1 MSNIIDKAIEAIS
14 PEAALRRDT
23 ARKVLKAQRAYEA
36 AQPSRLRKTKTDP
49 GSGDAIVERAGESL
63 RLQARHL
70 DENHDLA
77 GGVLDCLVN
86 NVVGRGINVEPQ
98 VKLKNGELAKPI
110 NDQLIELWEEW
121 TRFPEVTW
129 EHHWNHMLRL
139 LARHWFRDGEVL
151 VKHIE
156 GTSKSI
162 DHGTLVP
169 YSLEMIEADF
179 LPFELNDKKKRIIH
193 GVEKNAWRKP
203 RAYYLYKEHPGDM
216 HTLVTRQDTK
226 RFAAEKIIH
235 LKVAKRISQT
245 RGISIFASVLT
256 RMEDIKDYELS
267 ERLAAKVAASICAY
281 VRKSLDT
288 PTSGVQID
296 NAGNRLMK
304 MQPGMIFDN
313 LLPGEE
319 VGMID
324 SNRPNAMLE
333 QFRNGQL
340 RAVAAGTS
348 TGYSSIAKDY
358 RGTYSSQ
365 RQELVEQSVH
375 YAVLREYFT
384 ERCVRPIW
392 ERFVEMA
399 VLSGQLKVPKG
410 EINPLTLKKATF
422 QGPVMP
428 WIDPQKEVVAEEKAI
443 SAGLKARSQSIRERG
458 GNPQN
463 TYDQIKQEREQDAEA
478 GLTFST
484 GNVATSNQSTNETK
498 GEPDAKDTSA
508 EENEEKPDESGKP
521 TGDTNPDD

>member
-1 MSNIIDKAIEAIS
+1 MTNIIDKAIEAVS

-23 ARKVLKAQRAYEA
+23 ARKILEAQRAYEA

-86 NVVGRGINVEPQ
+86 NVVGRGVTVEPQ
-98 VKLKNGELAKPI
+98 VKLKNGDLAKPV

-121 TRFPEVTW
+121 VRYPEVTW
-129 EHHWNHMLRL
+129 ECHWNHMLRL

-151 VKHIE
+151 VKHIQ
-156 GTSKSI
+156 GTNRNI

-169 YSLEMIEADF
+169 YSLELIEADY
-179 LPFELNDKKKRIIH
+179 LPFDYNDQKKRIIH
-193 GVEKNAWRKP
+193 GVEKNGWGRPKY
-203 RAYYLYKEHPGDM
+203 YYLYKDHPGDLNTFTM
-216 HTLVTRQDTK
+216 RADVK
-226 RFAAEKIIH
+226 RFAADKMLH
-235 LKVAKRISQT
+235 LKVVKRLSQT
-245 RGISIFASVLT
+245 RGVSVFASVLT

-281 VRKSLDT
+281 IRKSLDG
-288 PTSGVQID
+288 PTAGLKLD
-296 NAGNRLMK
+296 EAGNRLMK

-319 VGMID
+319 VSMID
-324 SNRPNAMLE
+324 SNRPNSMLE

-348 TGYSSIAKDY
+348 TSYSSISKDY
-358 RGTYSSQ
+358 NGTYSAQ

-375 YAVLREYFT
+375 YAVLREYFI

-392 ERFVEMA
+392 EQFVEMA
-399 VLSGQLKVPKG
+399 VLSGQLEVPEG
-410 EINPLTLKKATF
+410 EINPLSLKKAGF

-428 WIDPQKEVVAEEKAI
+428 WIDPQKEITAEEKAV
-443 SAGLKARSQSIRERG
+443 QSGFKSRAQVIRERG
-458 GNPQN
+458 GNPQ
-463 TYDQIKQEREQDAEA
+463 DVFEQIKQERSQEQEA
-478 GLTFST
+478 GLSFST
-484 GNVATSNQSTNETK
+484 SNGGGQQLSLFNQK
-498 GEPDAKDTSA
+498 GESDDQ
-508 EENEEKPDESGKP
+508 ENEQEADEESAKESG
-521 TGDTNPDD
+521 DTDTDN

>member
-1 MSNIIDKAIEAIS
+1 MSNFIDKTIEAIS

-86 NVVGRGINVEPQ
+86 NVVGKGINVEPQ
-98 VKLKNGELAKPI
+98 VKLKSGELAKPI

-156 GTSKSI
+156 GTSNSI

-226 RFAAEKIIH
+226 GFAAEKIIH
-235 LKVAKRISQT
+235 LKIAKRISQT

-281 VRKSLDT
+281 VRKSLDG
-288 PTSGVQID
+288 PSSGVQVD

-399 VLSGQLKVPKG
+399 VLSGQLKIPKG

-443 SAGLKARSQSIRERG
+443 AAGLKARSQSIRERG

-463 TYDQIKQEREQDAEA
+463 TYDQIKQEREQDEEA
-478 GLTFST
+478 GLTFTT
-484 GNVATSNQSTNETK
+484 GNLAASNQSTNETQ
-498 GEPDAKDTSA
+498 GESN
-508 EENEEKPDESGKP
+508 EQENEEKPAGESEPETTDK
-521 TGDTNPDD
+521 DD

>member
-1 MSNIIDKAIEAIS
+1 MTNIIDKTIEVIS

-36 AQPSRLRKTKTDP
+36 AQPSRLRKVKTDP

-77 GGVLDCLVN
+77 SGVLDCLVN

-98 VKLKNGELAKPI
+98 VKLKSGDLAKPI
-110 NDQLIELWEEW
+110 NDQLLELWEEW
-121 TRFPEVTW
+121 IRFPEVTW
-129 EHHWNHMLRL
+129 ECHWNHMLRL
-139 LARHWFRDGEVL
+139 IARHWFRDGEVL
-151 VKHIE
+151 IKHIE
-156 GTSKSI
+156 GTSRNI

-179 LPFELNDKKKRIIH
+179 LPFELNDQKKSIIH
-193 GVEKNAWRKP
+193 GVEKNAWRRP
-203 RAYYLYKEHPGDM
+203 RAYYLYKEHPGNNY
-216 HTLVTRQDTK
+216 TLVTRQDTK
-226 RFAAEKIIH
+226 RFAAEKILH
-235 LKVAKRISQT
+235 LKIAKRISQT
-245 RGISIFASVLT
+245 RGVSIFASVMT

-267 ERLAAKVAASICAY
+267 ERLAAKVAASICAFI
-281 VRKSLDT
+281 RKSLDG
-288 PTSGVQID
+288 PTSGLQVD
-296 NAGNRLMK
+296 ETGNRLMK

-324 SNRPNAMLE
+324 SNRPNTMLE
-333 QFRNGQL
+333 QFRNSQL

-358 RGTYSSQ
+358 NGTYSAQ

-375 YAVLREYFT
+375 YAVLREYFI
-384 ERCVRPIW
+384 ERCVRPVW

-399 VLSGQLKVPKG
+399 VLSGQLKVPQN
-410 EINPLTLKKATF
+410 EINPLTLKKAGF

-428 WIDPQKEVVAEEKAI
+428 WIDPQKEVTAEEKAVA
-443 SAGLKARSQSIRERG
+443 AGFKSRAEVIRARG
-458 GNPQN
+458 GNPQD
-463 TYDQIKQEREQDAEA
+463 TFEQIKQERNQEKEA
-478 GLTFST
+478 GISFST
-484 GNVATSNQSTNETK
+484 SNGDQQLSLFNQTQ
-498 GEPDAKDTSA
+498 GESDDQENKDNT
-508 EENEEKPDESGKP
+508 EKDESG
-521 TGDTNPDD
+521 DTDKDS

>member
-1 MSNIIDKAIEAIS
+1 MSNIIDKTIEVIS

-36 AQPSRLRKTKTDP
+36 AQPSRLRKVKTDP

-77 GGVLDCLVN
+77 SGVLDCLVN
-86 NVVGRGINVEPQ
+86 NVVGRGINIEPQ
-98 VKLKNGELAKPI
+98 VKLKSGDLAKPV

-121 TRFPEVTW
+121 IRFPEVTW
-129 EHHWNHMLRL
+129 ECHWNHMLRL

-151 VKHIE
+151 IKHIE
-156 GTSKSI
+156 GTSNSI

-179 LPFELNDKKKRIIH
+179 LPFALNDQKKRIIH
-193 GVEKNAWRKP
+193 GVEKNAWRRP
-203 RAYYLYKEHPGDM
+203 RAYYLYKEHPGDS
-216 HTLVTRQDTK
+216 HVLVTRQDTK
-226 RFAAEKIIH
+226 RFAAEKILH
-235 LKVAKRISQT
+235 LKIAKRISQT
-245 RGISIFASVLT
+245 RGVSVFASVMT

-267 ERLAAKVAASICAY
+267 ERLAAKVAASICAFI
-281 VRKSLDT
+281 RKSLDG
-288 PTSGVQID
+288 PASGLQVD
-296 NAGNRLMK
+296 EAGNRLMK

-324 SNRPNAMLE
+324 SNRPNTMLE
-333 QFRNGQL
+333 QFRNSQL

-358 RGTYSSQ
+358 NGTYSAQ

-375 YAVLREYFT
+375 YAVLREYFI

-392 ERFVEMA
+392 ERFVDMA
-399 VLSGQLKVPKG
+399 VLSGQLKVPQN
-410 EINPLTLKKATF
+410 EINPRSLKKAGF

-428 WIDPQKEVVAEEKAI
+428 WIDPQKEVTAEEKAVA
-443 SAGLKARSQSIRERG
+443 AGFKSRAEVIRARG
-458 GNPQN
+458 GNPQD
-463 TYDQIKQEREQDAEA
+463 TFEQIKQEREQEKEA
-478 GLTFST
+478 GISFST
-484 GNVATSNQSTNETK
+484 SNGGKQLSLFNETQ
-498 GEPDAKDTSA
+498 GESDDKDTSA
-508 EENEEKPDESGKP
+508 EENKDEAGKQ
-521 TGDTNPDD
+521 TGNTDTDD

>member
-1 MSNIIDKAIEAIS
+1 MSNFIDKAIEAVS
-14 PEAALRRDT
+14 PEAALRRQT
-23 ARKVLKAQRAYEA
+23 ARHILKAQRAYEA

-49 GSGDAIVERAGESL
+49 GSGDSIAERAGESL

-77 GGVLDCLVN
+77 GGVLDVLVN
-86 NVVGRGINVEPQ
+86 NVVGRGVAVEPQ
-98 VKLKNGELAKPI
+98 VKLKDGNLAKAV
-110 NDQLIELWEEW
+110 NDQLMELWEEW
-121 TRFPEVTW
+121 VRFPEVTW
-129 EHHWNHMLRL
+129 ECHWNHMLRL

-156 GTSKSI
+156 GTSASI

-179 LPFELNDKKKRIIH
+179 LPFDLNDQKKKIIH
-193 GVEKNAWRKP
+193 GVEKNAWRRP
-203 RAYYLYKEHPGDM
+203 RAYYLYKEHPGDS

-226 RFAAEKIIH
+226 RFPAEKMLH
-235 LKVAKRISQT
+235 LKISKRISQT
-245 RGISIFASVLT
+245 RGISIFASVMT

-267 ERLAAKVAASICAY
+267 ERMAAKVAASICAY
-281 VRKSLDT
+281 IRKSLDG
-288 PTSGVQID
+288 PTSGVQVD
-296 NAGNRLMK
+296 ESGNRLMK

-333 QFRNGQL
+333 QFRNSQL

-348 TGYSSIAKDY
+348 TGYSSISKDY

-375 YAVLREYFT
+375 YAVLREYFI

-392 ERFVEMA
+392 ERFVSMA
-399 VLSGQLKVPKG
+399 VLSGQLKLPEN
-410 EINPLTLKKATF
+410 EINKNTLLKAGF

-428 WIDPQKEVVAEEKAI
+428 WIDPQKEAVAEEKLI
-443 SAGLKARSQSIRERG
+443 QAGLKARAQSIRERG
-458 GNPQN
+458 GNPQA
-463 TYDQIKQEREQDAEA
+463 TFEQIKQEREQDEEA
-478 GLTFST
+478 GLAFST
-484 GNVATSNQSTNETK
+484 SNGANTATSTQSK
-498 GEPDAKDTSA
+498 GESDAKENDTDSGK
-508 EENEEKPDESGKP
+508 EESG
-521 TGDTNPDD
+521 TANTND